1 MERERERWEKFTTTI
16 YVLLCPNGKKNC
28 LEERPVQTFEWN
40 KLLKEKEDED
50 E

>member
-1 MERERERWEKFTTTI
+1 MSKW
-16 YVLLCPNGKKNC
+16 KKNC